1 MTEQTDAA
9 EGLAENER
17 DRIWYALATTRCG
30 PLHAD
35 DGWTPGEPCESCG
48 DLANEVTP
56 YLSRIV
62 ERLIAAREA
71 AARAE
76 ERERVA
82 AAIEA
87 EADLAHAAFASD
99 EDDHLA
105 DMRNRLGVTLEPGH
119 WNRHDDGCS
128 MCGMAGAARIVRAAQ
143 VAPSRAPEEES

>member
-71 AARAE
+71 AAEARGAERAL
-76 ERERVA
+76 REAAEVYRGLDDALPICAGHVTAELDARA
-82 AAIEA
+82 AA
-87 EADLAHAAFASD
+87 
-99 EDDHLA
+99 
-105 DMRNRLGVTLEPGH
+105 
-119 WNRHDDGCS
+119 
-128 MCGMAGAARIVRAAQ
+128 AGGAR
-143 VAPSRAPEEES
+143 